1 MPLRAHPT
9 AIEPCLKRRFAGEPL
24 PALACVGELR
34 GARDALEPL
43 GTRPFLDEIDALLAG
58 VAAPA

>member
-1 MPLRAHPT
+1 
-9 AIEPCLKRRFAGEPL
+9 
-24 PALACVGELR
+24 VGELR